1 MQNKPSNFSDFFDR
15 YHRARTQMYVIP
27 ALLGMAIA
35 FGTVSMAHTGDMRG
49 LMASVAQVAQPQ
61 YDADLVMKYTSH
73 GVEIIMGRAA
83 TAVDTIELRLL
94 TDPSD
99 KVVFAPS
106 SGTVVREGEG
116 MTAFVRSFAHID
128 VAAGTVIATFP
139 GIDAKNPIALT
150 DAEFTSE
157 GSRYSLTSKGE

>member
-1 MQNKPSNFSDFFDR
+1 MQNKHTNFSDFFDR

-61 YDADLVMKYTSH
+61 YDADLVMRH
-73 GVEIIMGRAA
+73 ADGGVEIIMGHDAS
-83 TAVDTIELRLL
+83 AVDTIELRLL

-99 KVVFAPS
+99 KVVFTPS
-106 SGTVVREGEG
+106 SGTVVSEGEG
-116 MTAFVRSFAHID
+116 MTAFVRSFAHTDIP
-128 VAAGTVIATFP
+128 AGTVIATFP
-139 GIDAKNPIALT
+139 AITHDIPVALT

-157 GSRYSLTSKGE
+157 GKRYSLTSKGE